1 MWVNAA
7 TEAGWSTSL
16 NPHDAKVGSIAVWA
30 KEVGSDLLTYVAL
43 VQSVGPNG
51 RVTFAGYSKEKK
63 EVTTYTKVG
72 TDILHNGEARFR
84 GYIFPNKSLQ

>member
-16 NPHDAKVGSIAVWA
+16 NPLDAKEGSIAVWA

-51 RVTFAGYSKEKK
+51 SVTFAGYSKEKHA
-63 EVTTYTKVG
+63 VYTYTKIG
-72 TDILHNGEARFR
+72 TEILRNGEASFR
-84 GYIFPNKSLQ
+84 GYIFPNKKLQ